1 MCIADLRP
9 LIRKDL
15 SCGPQ
20 PNHCMTW
27 IQVAHIK
34 AEPSREPNSYLCLHE
49 QDDLL
54 CLMKTAKKIRNTA
67 VTSYLCVCQQYNIIH
82 LKIQIKQC
90 NNKGCH
96 GLSIFHFL
104 NNNKLIFLFVYFF
117 FFFTK
122 TVPEE
127 FVFIFFWCRS
137 FCPYHYV

>member
-1 MCIADLRP
+1 MEKCFSEDNDCVLLITGHCM
-9 LIRKDL
+9 IRKDL

-67 VTSYLCVCQQYNIIH
+67 VTSYLCACTVN
-82 LKIQIKQC
+82 
-90 NNKGCH
+90 
-96 GLSIFHFL
+96 SI
-104 NNNKLIFLFVYFF
+104 
-117 FFFTK
+117 T
-122 TVPEE
+122 
-127 FVFIFFWCRS
+127 
-137 FCPYHYV
+137 